1 MEPQQQILEK
11 AEGLFMRLG
20 VKSVSMD
27 DVARELGISK
37 KTLYQYFPTKEDLIV
52 RTLEFHR
59 RCERDQI
66 AEVLAHADNA
76 LDEMVSLAKMA
87 IRQLQKISPSLI
99 FDLKKYHPDA
109 FRFLEESHRK
119 EAFEHI
125 RQNLEKGISQGL
137 YLPGIHVDIMARI
150 HVQSFNLL
158 LDEQLFP
165 EDLPRAQILREYIMH
180 YLRGLVTPV
189 GLQYLEKY
197 MHI

>member
-1 MEPQQQILEK
+1 
-11 AEGLFMRLG
+11 MRLG

-180 YLRGLVTPV
+180 YLRGLVTPM